1 MNAARRFPLRWTAAW
16 LLMFGAF
23 VSLAQDQKR
32 YDPSALPD
40 NAALWNLPDG
50 ATLRLGKGTAGVLEY
65 SPDGKT
71 LAVGGGA
78 GVWLYDAET
87 GAKINLL
94 RGHAG
99 VVLCIDY
106 APDGKI
112 LASGNADGEMNLWD
126 GGTGEHIKTLTG
138 HTDEVKALSFSR
150 DGKTLASAS
159 LDGTVLL
166 WDLSTLRSSA
176 SSP

>member
-1 MNAARRFPLRWTAAW
+1 MTHVSNIPLRWAAAW
-16 LLMFGAF
+16 LLTFGAF

-40 NAALWNLPDG
+40 NIALWNLPDG

-87 GAKINLL
+87 GAEINLL

-106 APDGKI
+106 APDGKTI
-112 LASGNADGEMNLWD
+112 
-126 GGTGEHIKTLTG
+126 LTG
-138 HTDEVKALSFSR
+138 AAD
-150 DGKTLASAS
+150 KTAR
-159 LDGTVLL
+159 V
-166 WDLSTLRSSA
+166 WDAQDRRA
-176 SSP
+176 PANA